1 MSEDNDD
8 SQLAK
13 QLAAMAKTLELQGR
27 TLETAIARLE
37 ETSKFY
43 TEKAVELSRAI
54 DEVLVLS
61 EALKKSLAESDTAID
76 DLAAITKLQRAMY
89 QAQQDD
95 PDA

>member
-1 MSEDNDD
+1 MSENSEDN
-8 SQLAK
+8 QLSK
-13 QLAAMAKTLELQGR
+13 QLAAMARTLEIQGK

-43 TEKAVELSRAI
+43 TEKAVELSRGI

-61 EALKKSLAESDTAID
+61 EALKKSLSESDGAID

-89 QAQQDD
+89 QAQQDE
-95 PDA
+95 